1 MALSKGFEIATLG
14 SGLDVNQSNGD
25 VVTIDMTTDVI
36 SEGSSNLYFSDERVD
51 DRVSSLLVGGS
62 NVGLTYDDTANTLTI
77 ALVVTGGL
85 DLSQND
91 TSDLPE
97 DPSATVTSATMYYTD
112 ARVNTFLGGGTA
124 TTLTTTGNV
133 TVGGDLTVSGTQTTL
148 NTASLSVED
157 LNITVASGATDAA
170 SANGAGITVAG
181 INATILYDGTND
193 EWDFNKI
200 TTAPGFVDTT
210 LNTVGNVM
218 IVGANKRLDDTGILV
233 ADTVNTRIGIGVT
246 DPTTLLELGSQSA
259 LGAQFRISQNNNGAD
274 GPNLVFY
281 SSRGT
286 RTTTT
291 ALQASDEILKIEG
304 FGRGATTFVE
314 SVRLEGLST
323 DASANATFDIQTRT
337 SNTLASRIKV
347 EGTGATTLNGA
358 FTFPTTDGTSN
369 QVLSTDGS
377 GALTWNTLDTIL
389 DWNVSSNYAYQTITD
404 GATDANATAN
414 NDTFKMR
421 GGDQIEIN
429 IQNNDAT
436 HGDNVLIGHTDSGV
450 TAQSYGGNTAIPV
463 FTVDAQ
469 GHVTTASTTA
479 VSTTWTASDGTTTQ
493 DINNGDTVLFDSG
506 TDISVT
512 VSATDQIQIAHNV
525 TGANTTVNVA
535 ANTFLDEIVVTSQG
549 HVTSVGSGTID
560 FNVADNYAYKT
571 FTDGANNS
579 VASSN
584 EDTFTITDGDQ
595 IEATISNDTLTL
607 GHTDSGV
614 TAGSVGSS
622 TAVPVITV
630 DAQGHVTALSTSG
643 ITTSWTITDGVTS
656 QTIEGGNTLTVVDG
670 TDINAVVTATDTLTI
685 NNTSTLQT
693 VTDRGATTTNSVG
706 IGTDSPDAILDV
718 RGGAASRPTFI
729 HASGYGGIQIAGTGA
744 SSGGALIFSND
755 YTNGVVEEYSIF
767 LDGATDDL
775 VFISGDPADVAT
787 QERMRL
793 TDDGKLGLG
802 YSTPTNPLHIRSTA
816 TGGTG
821 IPVLVEGRENP
832 FRGAR
837 YNAGTDGA
845 VLFLEHSR
853 SNTLGTA
860 AALNDND
867 EVGML
872 SWRAYNS
879 SNSINGAADIQVLV
893 DGTTGTHTPS
903 EMIFRTQSATGTS
916 NKMVM
921 RADGDVG
928 IGTTDPSARLHVRK
942 SHTITANTNTLLV
955 DNFATGQPA
964 VIGMRAVADNGGAG
978 NTGAIYFDAGADGSA
993 PDNIIGFNADHQTDT
1008 NYDVVIK
1015 GNGNVGIGTS
1025 NPTSTYGPTTHIYGS
1040 NPNIHLQGSG
1050 GGSWAYF
1057 ELENANYD
1065 RAFGMS
1071 TAGEFRITS
1080 DKTNLDTSVQ
1090 FALLQ
1095 NGRVGIGTTQPDEI
1109 LHVQG
1114 NIVVEAAGHAAGVY
1128 VMQKTIAATASQDIF
1143 TISNTHGA
1151 QIFQVM
1157 FNCSSSGFSVSK
1169 MFNVAHNF
1177 GNTPVTNKTVDSGA
1191 YSSNNFT
1198 VNFTDVSSTGIKC
1211 AITNDAATASAD
1223 ITVTLIL
1230 GGSPQ
1235 AVTLT
1240 KH

>member
-614 TAGSVGSS
+614 TAGSAGSGTS
-622 TAVPVITV
+622 VPVITV
-630 DAQGHVTALSTSG
+630 DAQGHITSLSAAG
-643 ITTSWTITDGVTS
+643 ITTSWTITDGSTS

-670 TDINAVVTATDTLTI
+670 TDINAVVSATDTLTI
-685 NNTSTLQT
+685 NNTSTLDT
-693 VTDRGATTTNSVG
+693 VTGRGNTTTND
-706 IGTDSPDAILDV
+706 I
-718 RGGAASRPTFI
+718 
-729 HASGYGGIQIAGTGA
+729 
-744 SSGGALIFSND
+744 N
-755 YTNGVVEEYSIF
+755 VVLYLLE
-767 LDGATDDL
+767 T
-775 VFISGDPADVAT
+775 
-787 QERMRL
+787 
-793 TDDGKLGLG
+793 
-802 YSTPTNPLHIRSTA
+802 
-816 TGGTG
+816 
-821 IPVLVEGRENP
+821 VLVL
-832 FRGAR
+832 
-837 YNAGTDGA
+837 T
-845 VLFLEHSR
+845 LFQMAEYR
-853 SNTLGTA
+853 
-860 AALNDND
+860 
-867 EVGML
+867 
-872 SWRAYNS
+872 
-879 SNSINGAADIQVLV
+879 
-893 DGTTGTHTPS
+893 
-903 EMIFRTQSATGTS
+903 
-916 NKMVM
+916 
-921 RADGDVG
+921 
-928 IGTTDPSARLHVRK
+928 
-942 SHTITANTNTLLV
+942 
-955 DNFATGQPA
+955 
-964 VIGMRAVADNGGAG
+964 
-978 NTGAIYFDAGADGSA
+978 
-993 PDNIIGFNADHQTDT
+993 
-1008 NYDVVIK
+1008 
-1015 GNGNVGIGTS
+1015 
-1025 NPTSTYGPTTHIYGS
+1025 
-1040 NPNIHLQGSG
+1040 
-1050 GGSWAYF
+1050 
-1057 ELENANYD
+1057 
-1065 RAFGMS
+1065 
-1071 TAGEFRITS
+1071 
-1080 DKTNLDTSVQ
+1080 
-1090 FALLQ
+1090 
-1095 NGRVGIGTTQPDEI
+1095 
-1109 LHVQG
+1109 
-1114 NIVVEAAGHAAGVY
+1114 
-1128 VMQKTIAATASQDIF
+1128 
-1143 TISNTHGA
+1143 
-1151 QIFQVM
+1151 
-1157 FNCSSSGFSVSK
+1157 
-1169 MFNVAHNF
+1169 
-1177 GNTPVTNKTVDSGA
+1177 
-1191 YSSNNFT
+1191 
-1198 VNFTDVSSTGIKC
+1198 
-1211 AITNDAATASAD
+1211 
-1223 ITVTLIL
+1223 
-1230 GGSPQ
+1230 
-1235 AVTLT
+1235 
-1240 KH
+1240 